1 MSSRHQGPRASGREG
16 GGGTFSWMTFS
27 KCWRVTISVSYSCFQ
42 FGSLPLTGAAAA
54 ASAAGTGGTGLA
66 ATPFAPTSMT
76 GVSTFLVARQ
86 LGPVDLGDCPTPQ
99 AGLALDEVEA
109 EVVAGDDEEGEEDAV
124 VDPDAGV
131 VVGEEEAEAAGVV
144 GDVEPADA
152 ADEVAGDVAAT
163 VLVLVV
169 GVAVFG
175 GVGMGF
181 ARAAEPNDEVRL

>member
-1 MSSRHQGPRASGREG
+1 M
-16 GGGTFSWMTFS
+16 
-27 KCWRVTISVSYSCFQ
+27 
-42 FGSLPLTGAAAA
+42 
-54 ASAAGTGGTGLA
+54 
-66 ATPFAPTSMT
+66 
-76 GVSTFLVARQ
+76 VARQ

-152 ADEVAGDVAAT
+152 ADEVAGDAAAT
-163 VLVLVV
+163 LVLVV
-169 GVAVFG
+169 GVVVFG